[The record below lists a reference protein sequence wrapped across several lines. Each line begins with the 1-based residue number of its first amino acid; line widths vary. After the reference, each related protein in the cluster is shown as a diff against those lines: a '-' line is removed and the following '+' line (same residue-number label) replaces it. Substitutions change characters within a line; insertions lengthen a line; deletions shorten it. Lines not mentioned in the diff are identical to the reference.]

1 MVTYTDQVDGIAASQ
16 LVGFFEGWPEH
27 PDQETHLRI
36 IKQSSHVVLAKEG
49 DRIIGFITAVSDNV
63 LCAYVPLLEV
73 LPDYRRQG
81 VGKELVRLM
90 LLKLGDLY
98 MIDVT
103 CDSELRPFYLSMGMS
118 AMTAMCKRN
127 YQNQSGKKE

>member
-27 PDQETHLRI
+27 PDQATHLRI
-36 IKQSSHVVLAKEG
+36 LKQSSHVVLAKDG

-127 YQNQSGKKE
+127 YQNQAGKLD